1 MRALGSR
8 CRACGLRDGG
18 KGRRRWRVGD
28 DIERMIVRALMDRVE
43 IVADRALG
51 PYEEPA
57 LKEEIPSLES
67 CSDFREVTALLQ
79 PA

>member
-1 MRALGSR
+1 
-8 CRACGLRDGG
+8 
-18 KGRRRWRVGD
+18 
-28 DIERMIVRALMDRVE
+28 MDRVE